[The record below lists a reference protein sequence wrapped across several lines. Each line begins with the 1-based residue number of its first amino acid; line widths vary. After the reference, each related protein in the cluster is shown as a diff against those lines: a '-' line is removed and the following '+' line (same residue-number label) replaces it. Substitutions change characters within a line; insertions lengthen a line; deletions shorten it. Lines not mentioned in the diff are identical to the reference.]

1 MKIHED
7 EIEEKKIFRRIKT
20 MIAAIALLSQKIQ
33 TYVCEFLLSHPAW
46 GGWIEIPNIAVFAPC
61 KNPRPTPRGVG
72 GLKLRPPK
80 QIS

>member
-46 GGWIEIPNIAVFAPC
+46 GGWIEINRQHSRNSVRC
-61 KNPRPTPRGVG
+61 RSYG
-72 GLKLRPPK
+72 GLKSTARP
-80 QIS
+80 

>member
-46 GGWIEIPNIAVFAPC
+46 GGWIEIF
-61 KNPRPTPRGVG
+61 
-72 GLKLRPPK
+72 L
-80 QIS
+80 

>member
-33 TYVCEFLLSHPAW
+33 THVCEFLLSHPAW
-46 GGWIEIPNIAVFAPC
+46 GGWIEI
-61 KNPRPTPRGVG
+61 GVG
-72 GLKLRPPK
+72 
-80 QIS
+80 